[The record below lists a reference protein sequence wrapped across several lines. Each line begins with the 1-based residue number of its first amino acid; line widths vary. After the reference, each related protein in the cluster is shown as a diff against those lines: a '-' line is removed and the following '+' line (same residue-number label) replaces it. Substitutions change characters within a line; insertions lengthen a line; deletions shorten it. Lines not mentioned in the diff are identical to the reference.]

1 MGEWVCDNKQA
12 IAAAAPFEHKWN
24 EKKSKQ
30 IIEKFSLSFAL
41 QRGNY
46 YTMNKCGKE
55 EEVQVEV
62 VPAERQTSGVKRGRS
77 HVLHREVSFLPFY
90 C

>member
-12 IAAAAPFEHKWN
+12 IAAAATAPFEHKHK
-24 EKKSKQ
+24 KKSKQ

-46 YTMNKCGKE
+46 YNVNECGE
-55 EEVQVEV
+55 EWSEEKKKSCL
-62 VPAERQTSGVKRGRS
+62 EK
-77 HVLHREVSFLPFY
+77 
-90 C
+90 